1 MFTER
6 ILIVEDEP
14 VVALDLQ
21 HTLEEM
27 GHEVV
32 SISECFESAIESV
45 IKHSPTLVMM
55 DIHLQGKIDGIEACD
70 AIYHGWKIP
79 VVFLTA
85 YVDEKTVNRAAAC
98 RPFGYLMKP
107 YHSKELYATLQVARS
122 RHDSEAA
129 LARSEERLALALEAA
144 ELGIWEWESQ
154 LDKIKGDVRFERICG
169 SMLCPVTTRL
179 GAMLERVH
187 SEDRSK
193 LENHLNKR
201 GFFHISFR
209 ALRETGG
216 YAWLELY
223 GNRRERLDETSVIV
237 GAIRDIS
244 IKKEIEDK
252 LRQASVVYSTIAEG
266 IMILDSE
273 GKLISVNPAF
283 SQLTGYD
290 LGNILG
296 LTPEEFLI
304 VRQDSDPSYQ
314 ELAASTDGNWTSEGV
329 CKCNDGRVFNALQ
342 QVCVVRDED
351 GKAIQFVH
359 TISDLTSIRATEK
372 QLVYLAYH
380 DSLTK
385 LPNRRMFMDRLKHA
399 MASGDRSQQY
409 GALLFIDMDD
419 FKTLNDTLGHDMGDM
434 LLEEVAR
441 RLSSCVR
448 ECDTVARLGGDE
460 FMVMLEQLSQHS
472 EEAAIQTE
480 IVAKKIIAHL
490 DEEYALGVH
499 DYRCTPSVGATL
511 FLGNVQHVDELIK
524 QADIAMY
531 QSKKGGR
538 NQLSFFDPSMQQ
550 SVIKRA
556 TLDAELHR
564 ALERQEFRL
573 HYQIQ
578 VDAWRQAIG
587 AEALIRWHHPELG
600 TVSPLE
606 FIPLAEETGLI
617 LPIGQWVLKT
627 ACQQIQA
634 WQNNPKTCNLVLA
647 VNISA
652 KQIRQKNFSS
662 TILALIEKYQVPP
675 HLLKL
680 EITESVLLEDVE
692 ETIQTMLGLNNVGI
706 RFSMDDFGAGY
717 SSLQYLK
724 RLPLEQLKID
734 RSFVQDL
741 ENNASDRTIVRTI
754 ITMAQSLGIDVIAEG
769 VETEAQREL
778 LQNKGCIH
786 YQGYLFGKPV
796 DIEQFNRFLD

>member
-1 MFTER
+1 MYTER

-21 HTLEEM
+21 HTLEDM

-55 DIHLQGKIDGIEACD
+55 DIHLQGKIDGIEACE
-70 AIYHGWKIP
+70 AIYHGWNIP

-85 YVDEKTVNRAAAC
+85 YVDEKTVGRAALC

-107 YHSKELYATLQVARS
+107 YHNKELYAALQVARS

-129 LARSEERLALALEAA
+129 LTRSEERLSLALEAA
-144 ELGIWEWESQ
+144 ELGIWEWEST
-154 LDKIKGDVRFERICG
+154 LDKIKGDVRFDRICG
-169 SMLCPVTTRL
+169 NLLCPISTTLR
-179 GAMLERVH
+179 GMLDRVH
-187 SEDRSK
+187 PDDKIK
-193 LENHLNKR
+193 LQNHLSKR
-201 GFFHISFR
+201 GFFHTSFR
-209 ALRETGG
+209 ALRETGD

-223 GNRRERLDETSVIV
+223 GNRRQRLDETSVIV
-237 GAIRDIS
+237 GAIRDITV
-244 IKKEIEDK
+244 KKAIEDK
-252 LRQASVVYSTIAEG
+252 LRQASVVYSTITEG
-266 IMILDSE
+266 IMILDADA
-273 GKLISVNPAF
+273 KLISVNPAF
-283 SQLTGYD
+283 SQLTGYEITEII
-290 LGNILG
+290 GQA
-296 LTPEEFLI
+296 PEEFLI

-314 ELAASTDGNWTSEGV
+314 DLAISESGNWTSEGV
-329 CKCNDGRVFNALQ
+329 CKCSGGRVFNALQ

-351 GKAIQFVH
+351 GNAIQFVH
-359 TISDLTSIRATEK
+359 TISDLTAIRATEK

-399 MASGDRSQQY
+399 MASGERSQQY

-419 FKTLNDTLGHDMGDM
+419 FKTLNDTLGHDMGDL

-460 FMVMLEQLSQHS
+460 FMVMLEQLSHRS
-472 EEAAIQTE
+472 EDAAVQTE

-490 DEEYALGVH
+490 DEDYLLGVH
-499 DYRCTPSVGATL
+499 DYRCTPSVGAAL
-511 FLGNVQHVDELIK
+511 FLGNEQQVDELIK

-578 VDAWRQAIG
+578 VDAWRQPIG
-587 AEALIRWHHPELG
+587 AEALIRWCHPELG
-600 TVSPLE
+600 IVAPVE

-617 LPIGQWVLKT
+617 LPIGQWVLKM

-634 WQNNPKTCNLVLA
+634 WQDNPKTCDLVLA

-652 KQIRQKNFSS
+652 KQIRQKNFSNMVL
-662 TILALIEKYQVPP
+662 TLLEKYQVPP

-692 ETIQTMLGLNNVGI
+692 DTIKTMLGLNSVGI

-741 ENNASDRTIVRTI
+741 ENNSSDRTIVRTI
-754 ITMAQSLGIDVIAEG
+754 ITMAQSLNIDVIAEG
-769 VETEAQREL
+769 VENEAQREL

-796 DIEQFNRFLD
+796 DIEQFNRFLE

>member
-1 MFTER
+1 MIAER

-32 SISECFESAIESV
+32 SISECFESAIQSV
-45 IKHSPTLVMM
+45 IEHSPTLVMM

-79 VVFLTA
+79 VIFLTA
-85 YVDEKTVNRAAAC
+85 YVDENTVNRAAAC

-129 LARSEERLALALEAA
+129 LARSEERLSLALEAA

-154 LDKIKGDVRFERICG
+154 IDKIKGDVRFERICG
-169 SMLCPVTTRL
+169 SLLCPVATTL
-179 GAMLERVH
+179 QSMLDRIH
-187 SEDRSK
+187 PEDRSK
-193 LENHLNKR
+193 LENHLSKR

-209 ALRETGG
+209 ALRESGS

-223 GNRRERLDETSVIV
+223 GNRRERLDESSVIV

-244 IKKEIEDK
+244 VKKEIEDK
-252 LRQASVVYSTIAEG
+252 LRQASVVYNTIAEG
-266 IMILDSE
+266 IMILDGS
-273 GKLISVNPAF
+273 GRLISVNPAF
-283 SQLTGYD
+283 SKLTGYELAD
-290 LGNILG
+290 IAGQ
-296 LTPEEFLI
+296 TPEDFLV
-304 VRQDSDPSYQ
+304 VRQDNDPSYQ
-314 ELAASTDGNWTSEGV
+314 ELALSIDGSWTSEGV
-329 CKCNDGRVFNALQ
+329 CKCSDGRVFNSLQ
-342 QVCVVRDED
+342 QVCVVRDDE
-351 GKAIQFVH
+351 GNAIQFVH
-359 TISDLTSIRATEK
+359 TISDLTTIRATEK

-399 MASGDRSQQY
+399 MASGDRSGQH

-419 FKTLNDTLGHDMGDM
+419 FKTLNDTLGHDMGDL

-460 FMVMLEQLSQHS
+460 FMVMLEQLSHIS
-472 EEAAIQTE
+472 EEAAAQTE

-490 DEEYALGVH
+490 DEEYQLSVH

-511 FLGNVQHVDELIK
+511 FLGNVQGIDELIK

-573 HYQIQ
+573 HFQIQ
-578 VDAWRQAIG
+578 VDAWRQSIG
-587 AEALIRWHHPELG
+587 AEALIRWYHPELG
-600 TVSPLE
+600 IVPPNE

-634 WQNNPKTCNLVLA
+634 WQSNPKTRHLVLA

-652 KQIRQKNFSS
+652 KQIRQKNFCS
-662 TILALIEKYQVPP
+662 TVLALVEKYQVPP

-680 EITESVLLEDVE
+680 EITESVLLDDVE
-692 ETIQTMLGLNNVGI
+692 ETIKTMLELNSVGI

-741 ENNASDRTIVRTI
+741 ENNSSDRTIVRTI
-754 ITMAQSLGIDVIAEG
+754 ITMAQSLNIDVIAEG

-796 DIEQFNRFLD
+796 DIEQFNRFLE